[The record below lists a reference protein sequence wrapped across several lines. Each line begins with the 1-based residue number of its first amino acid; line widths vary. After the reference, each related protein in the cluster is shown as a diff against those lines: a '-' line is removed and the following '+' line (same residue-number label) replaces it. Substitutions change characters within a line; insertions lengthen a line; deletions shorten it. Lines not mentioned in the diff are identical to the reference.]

1 MKWLTLKQ
9 IKQQVRLELDFHDED
24 EKLTDYGESAEDTIL
39 KLCQRTYDDFISEY
53 GEIPKPIVEASLML
67 VVASYEVRSPVTSQ
81 QLYTVGYGFDYRVK
95 PYMRLVSDDGELAEV
110 QTVVLGSDVKIAFTA
125 DLPDDLLLKD
135 VNFDVVVYNNN
146 QVDKQ
151 KTYHKDE
158 CIMLESGS
166 DYVALVDT
174 TLLGIG
180 TYLLKL
186 TVQIPDT
193 DYQSG
198 YRKEVVKINPHIKV
212 TG

>member
-1 MKWLTLKQ
+1 MKWLTLEQ
-9 IKQQVRLELDFHDED
+9 IKQQVRVELDFHDED
-24 EKLTDYGESAEDTIL
+24 DKLIRIGEGAEDTVLNI
-39 KLCQRTYDDFISEY
+39 CSRTYDDFISEY
-53 GEIPKPIVEASLML
+53 GKMPSAVVNASLLL
-67 VVASYEVRSPVTSQ
+67 VD
-81 QLYTVGYGFDYRVK
+81 VGYLQGTPISIQNMSVVPFAFDILIK
-95 PYMRLVSDDGELAEV
+95 PYMRLVSNVNVAEV
-110 QTVVLGSDVKIAFTA
+110 KTVVLGSDVKIAFTA

-135 VNFDVVVYNNN
+135 VDFSVMVYNNS

-151 KTYHKDE
+151 MEYQKAD
-158 CIMLESGS
+158 CIMLEGGA
-166 DYVALVDT
+166 DYVALINT

-180 TYLLKL
+180 SYLLKL